1 MPTTE
6 EQYIWFRHLA
16 QQAYDCT
23 RCPRMEAN
31 SAVLGP
37 LNGRIDAHVLFVGEA
52 PGRFGSATTRI
63 PFHGDRSGE
72 NFERL
77 LPETGLTRNDIFIT
91 NAVMC
96 NPKDEKGRND
106 RPATQELRNCAEYL
120 RELLD
125 IVQPHHVVTLGQ
137 KALDVLALLESHGM
151 VLRQHVATEQPWRGT
166 SVVPLYHPSAR
177 VVAVRGFERMAEEY
191 RSLGKILANRSMGEA
206 STDGIAGV
214 PTVAGAREAQ
224 V

>member
-1 MPTTE
+1 MPATE
-6 EQYIWFRHLA
+6 EQYIWFRYLA

-37 LNGRIDAHVLFVGEA
+37 LNGRIEARVLIVGEA

-63 PFHGDRSGE
+63 PFYGDRSGE

-77 LPETGLTRNDIFIT
+77 LPEAGLTRNDVFIT

-106 RPATQELRNCAEYL
+106 RPTIQELRNCSEYL

-125 IVQPHHVVTLGQ
+125 IVQPGHVVTLGQ
-137 KALDVLALLESHGM
+137 KALDVLALLEPHGM
-151 VLRQHVATEQPWRGT
+151 KLKEDVATPRPWRGT
-166 SVVPLYHPSAR
+166 MVVPLYHPSAR
-177 VVAVRGFERMAEEY
+177 VVAVRGFETMAEEY
-191 RSLGKILANRSMGEA
+191 RALGRILAQDNQLSISRPKA
-206 STDGIAGV
+206 S
-214 PTVAGAREAQ
+214 
-224 V
+224 